1 MPTTNKEL
9 LALIKR
15 HGLTSQQI
23 ADLLH
28 TSRSTVEKWRQADG
42 NVSQN
47 TMPKAMLELLEIKLS
62 IEMTKNDVLD
72 ISHEEYVKW
81 RKENKGKLSEN
92 D

>member
-1 MPTTNKEL
+1 MTWANFGNCSTVGVNKMPTTNKKL
-9 LALIKR
+9 LVLIKR

-47 TMPKAMLELLEIKLS
+47 TMPKAMLELLQIKLG
-62 IEMTKNDVLD
+62 EQK
-72 ISHEEYVKW
+72 
-81 RKENKGKLSEN
+81 
-92 D
+92 

>member
-1 MPTTNKEL
+1 MPITNKEL

-15 HGLTSQQI
+15 HGLTSRQI

-47 TMPKAMLELLEIKLS
+47 TMPKAMLELLQIKLG
-62 IEMTKNDVLD
+62 EQK
-72 ISHEEYVKW
+72 
-81 RKENKGKLSEN
+81 
-92 D
+92 

>member
-1 MPTTNKEL
+1 MPTTNKKL

-62 IEMTKNDVLD
+62 IEMTKNDVPD
-72 ISHEEYVKW
+72 ISHKEYVKW

>member
-1 MPTTNKEL
+1 MTWANFGNCSTVGVDKMPTTNKKL

-47 TMPKAMLELLEIKLS
+47 TMPKAMLELLEIKL
-62 IEMTKNDVLD
+62 ERD
-72 ISHEEYVKW
+72 
-81 RKENKGKLSEN
+81 
-92 D
+92 